1 MKKNIIVII
10 LAILSCFAISPSASV
25 KVVHNTRKEID
36 VCMGKIQL
44 TLVRTWGGDEE
55 EDENKFF
62 KFPWDMVVDNKGTVY
77 ICDESNHRI
86 QVFDENGKYLR
97 TLGRRGNG
105 PTDLLN
111 PNALAFDIQGNLVI
125 SDSMNFRVQLLRPEG
140 KYFDSFKCG
149 NTRISSIKTAHK
161 KNEILMYSHMKTF
174 VSRKLLYV
182 FDKKGKIIRE
192 IGEYV
197 DDSKEPGEASGISFT
212 LDEND
217 DIYTVHSSAPY
228 LLKYSYSG
236 DILLLITFETPYE
249 FQKIQIDSINKSVIF
264 EKGKKSFGGSTP
276 AIDSVGRIF
285 VVGPNKKITEEKRKP
300 LSANSISKRGSGAT
314 YFIPP
319 MDYGKTDLYRLLVF
333 NPSGKIIAA
342 APLSVYLNKIYI
354 HNDRLF
360 LIDTFRAM
368 CIYEYKMTFK

>member
-1 MKKNIIVII
+1 MNKFIIVV
-10 LAILSCFAISPSASV
+10 LLTLSTCITLFPSNPV

-36 VCMGKIQL
+36 ACVGKVQL
-44 TLVRTWGGDEE
+44 TLVRTWGGDDE

-62 KFPWDMVVDNKGTVY
+62 KFPWDMVVDKEGNVY

-86 QVFDENGKYLR
+86 QVFDKNGKYLR

-111 PNALAFDIQGNLVI
+111 PNALDFDIQGNIVI
-125 SDSMNFRVQLLRPEG
+125 SDQSNRRVQVFSTEG
-140 KYFDSFKCG
+140 KYLDSFKYG
-149 NTRISSIKTAHK
+149 THAIFEMASAHK
-161 KNEILMYSHMKTF
+161 RDEVIIYNLLKTF
-174 VSRKLLYV
+174 FSRKLLFVY
-182 FDKKGKIIRE
+182 DKKGKLIRE

-212 LDEND
+212 LDGND
-217 DIYTVHSSAPY
+217 NIYTTHSAAPY
-228 LLKYSYSG
+228 LLKYSYTG
-236 DILLLITFETPYE
+236 DILMHVTFETPYGFRKTQVDISNNSIIIE
-249 FQKIQIDSINKSVIF
+249 KEKKSPGASSLTIDSMGRIYILGSNRKF
-264 EKGKKSFGGSTP
+264 TEKDKEKGSMTMIGKKGGALVRYMP
-276 AIDSVGRIF
+276 
-285 VVGPNKKITEEKRKP
+285 P
-300 LSANSISKRGSGAT
+300 LK
-314 YFIPP
+314 
-319 MDYGKTDLYRLLVF
+319 YGYTDLYRLLVF

>member
-212 LDEND
+212 LDGND
-217 DIYTVHSSAPY
+217 NIYTTHSAAPY
-228 LLKYSYSG
+228 LLKYSYTG
-236 DILLLITFETPYE
+236 DILMHVTFETPYGFRKTQVDISNNSIIIE
-249 FQKIQIDSINKSVIF
+249 KEKKSPGASSLTIDSMGRIYILGSNRKF
-264 EKGKKSFGGSTP
+264 TEKDKEKGSMTMIGKKGGALVRYMP
-276 AIDSVGRIF
+276 
-285 VVGPNKKITEEKRKP
+285 P
-300 LSANSISKRGSGAT
+300 LK
-314 YFIPP
+314 
-319 MDYGKTDLYRLLVF
+319 YGYTDLYRLLVF